1 MPAARALFVVLL
13 LAASWPL
20 SAQHGAKQL
29 SISTLA
35 PMPQGGIQ
43 RLRIAGAGAGT
54 TVTAIAFERVVPLG
68 AAGDG
73 TWEGL
78 LGADVVQKA
87 GSYPVTVTATRPD
100 GGRESAQATVNVT
113 ARKFGTRALR
123 VNEGFVEPP
132 PEDARRIVSDAER
145 LNVIFGSVSERRWQ
159 RAFRAPVAGEAT
171 SNFGTRS
178 FFNGQPRAPHAGIDY
193 RGAVG
198 TPIVAPNAGRVVLAD
213 DLFFTGNTVVVDH
226 GLGLFTLLAH
236 MSRMDVKVGD
246 DVTTGSPVGLVGKT
260 GRVTGPHL
268 HWSVRLGAARVD
280 PALVLQLA
288 P

>member
-1 MPAARALFVVLL
+1 MPAARALSVVLL

-29 SISTLA
+29 SIGALA
-35 PMPQGGIQ
+35 PMVQGAIQ
-43 RLRIAGAGAGT
+43 RLRIAGAGTGT
-54 TVTAIAFERVVPLG
+54 TVTATAFDRVVPLG
-68 AAGDG
+68 ATGDG

-78 LGADVVQKA
+78 LGADVAQKA

-100 GGRESAQATVNVT
+100 GWRESAQATVNVT
-113 ARKFGTRALR
+113 ARKFGMRALR

-145 LNVIFGSVSERRWQ
+145 LNVIFGSVSDRRWQ
-159 RAFRAPVAGEAT
+159 GAFRPPVAGEAT

-178 FFNGQPRAPHAGIDY
+178 VFNGRPRAPHAGIDY

-280 PALVLQLA
+280 PAILLQLA